1 MIDCFHND
9 AHSGTVI
16 IRVPKKKSEEAD
28 DGAAHE
34 DTNETV
40 FEVFCEQCFCLMDDK
55 NKQDTDEGTDDSKKN
70 CR

>member
-16 IRVPKKKSEEAD
+16 IGVPKKKSEEAD

-40 FEVFCEQCFCLMDDK
+40 FKIFCEKGFRFMDEE
-55 NKQDTDEGTDDSKKN
+55 NKEDTDEGTDDSKKN
-70 CR
+70 CG